1 MIVQEMRVRRALM
14 ALLVGAFA
22 LSMTGC
28 PNLSRD
34 LDLKAQIQG
43 DVLEA
48 NAEQISIQVMPESS
62 AMGVTSP
69 SGTTSAKIGVAFQV
83 TAAAY
88 AEYAFVR
95 WEKTAGDGDVSF
107 ADATSLE
114 TMATITG
121 NGTGVVITARFDS
134 RPSIFIADPDGGENI
149 LRNRRIAITF
159 SEPVDPASVSFDT
172 IGVIARYRNAGPS
185 DPWISMNDKLDLA
198 VSDAVVTLSLKAGDL
213 YEQQYIVRVTVLKS
227 VTDLDGH
234 LMAAN
239 VSWQFI
245 TGNDIDTADPT
256 LNTFVIKDG
265 ATTLGDGAV
274 TRLRIGLTLSTTATD
289 DSGVTAMRVT
299 ETAGADTVVTNWG
312 YDANLAYELRTL
324 GDNAKTIE
332 VVVLDSVMHESG
344 PLSRTINLDTVAPA
358 APGVPVYA
366 GGQWIPRSVNEAG
379 FTLTV
384 DLPWNEADAAQNAK
398 AGDTLQLL
406 RNGSPWKSV
415 TLVQGDVDAHSR
427 TVTVGARELG
437 ADGGSEDGDK
447 QIRARLSDSAGNV
460 GAASSSYLLLKL
472 DTVVPAVVS
481 LSSSDGD
488 GIVKDGDVV
497 TLTATFAQAVV
508 ATPTIAIAGGGS
520 VVYQSGSGTSWT
532 YSWTVN
538 GADGVES
545 DVAAVISAVDAA
557 GNPCTDATG
566 PHNFRIDNLAPA
578 VVSLSSSDGDGIVK
592 DGDVVTLTA
601 TFAQAV
607 VATPTITIAGGGSA
621 VYQSGSGTS
630 WTYSWTVN
638 GADGVESDV
647 AAVISAAD
655 AAGNPSTD
663 ATGPHSFHID
673 NVKPIIDSVEL
684 SASPKNESVTVTFS
698 EYVYSSSNATGAL
711 IGSNTDVNSDL
722 AVTYVSADANVTAWA
737 IDPAHVAGSD
747 TLTIDLTWDSN
758 PQSDVDTVT
767 VSAASAASVYDAAG
781 NAMAA
786 GSGAT
791 GIAKHLS
798 IQLPPASGAQVAAA
812 AAPTSAASGTRRVL
826 RLAFLDPVVASPL
839 SAQAPVRPMSS
850 AAPRQAAT
858 GIEPLAQFHRPVA
871 AASVP
876 EAEPRDPAPPRPQA
890 AAASGDEGLPVP
902 VARVASAA
910 ASTAFAEPAALSGM
924 AQPVP
929 EERRASSIPMVGV
942 FILGAVLLLIF
953 GWLGAAFLRNRVF
966 HR

>member
-1 MIVQEMRVRRALM
+1 VESDVAAVISAVDA
-14 ALLVGAFA
+14 AG
-22 LSMTGC
+22 
-28 PNLSRD
+28 NLSTD
-34 LDLKAQIQG
+34 
-43 DVLEA
+43 
-48 NAEQISIQVMPESS
+48 
-62 AMGVTSP
+62 
-69 SGTTSAKIGVAFQV
+69 
-83 TAAAY
+83 
-88 AEYAFVR
+88 
-95 WEKTAGDGDVSF
+95 
-107 ADATSLE
+107 
-114 TMATITG
+114 
-121 NGTGVVITARFDS
+121 GTG
-134 RPSIFIADPDGGENI
+134 PH
-149 LRNRRIAITF
+149 
-159 SEPVDPASVSFDT
+159 SF
-172 IGVIARYRNAGPS
+172 
-185 DPWISMNDKLDLA
+185 
-198 VSDAVVTLSLKAGDL
+198 
-213 YEQQYIVRVTVLKS
+213 
-227 VTDLDGH
+227 H
-234 LMAAN
+234 
-239 VSWQFI
+239 
-245 TGNDIDTADPT
+245 ID
-256 LNTFVIKDG
+256 N
-265 ATTLGDGAV
+265 
-274 TRLRIGLTLSTTATD
+274 
-289 DSGVTAMRVT
+289 
-299 ETAGADTVVTNWG
+299 
-312 YDANLAYELRTL
+312 
-324 GDNAKTIE
+324 
-332 VVVLDSVMHESG
+332 
-344 PLSRTINLDTVAPA
+344 VAPA

-607 VATPTITIAGGGSA
+607 VATPTIAIAGGGSV

-647 AAVISAAD
+647 AAVISAVDAAGNLSTDGTGPHSFHIDNVAPAAPGVPVYAGGQWIPRSVNEAGFTLTVDLPWNEADAAQNAKAGDTLQLLRNGSPWKSVTLVQGDVDAHSRTVTVGARELGADGGSEDGDKQIRARLSDSAGNVGAASSSYLLLKLDTVVPAVVSLSSSDGDGIVKDGDVVTLTATFAQAVVATPTIAIAGGGSVVYQSGSGTSWTYSWTVNGADGVESDVAAVISAVD
-655 AAGNPSTD
+655 AAGNPCTDATGPHNFRIDNLAPAVVSLSSSDGDGIVKDGDVVTLTATFAQAVVATPTIAIAGGGSVVYQSGSGTSWTYSWTVNGADGVESDVAAVISAVDAAGNLSTD